1 MGGED
6 MEGGEVYRRAP
17 AADRSHREGRRSSHR
32 ADPQSPCTSPCGAGC
47 APPARP
53 RCTHPR
59 GKRPSAPSARAVRP
73 SIGVRTTGWSRQREC
88 TRNRQVARSVGGW
101 CLGELEA
108 CVLVD
113 LHHSEERSEHAR
125 PRRLVLAI
133 LDLLVGRQPR
143 EQVRDHL
150 GEVGRRHP
158 HHSRRCEGVAEEVHV
173 ERLGLLLVVA
183 RVKGVEH
190 LACEA

>member
-1 MGGED
+1 LHVSLWRGM
-6 MEGGEVYRRAP
+6 RPTSTAP
-17 AADRSHREGRRSSHR
+17 MHAPTRKASECSVSTRCAAEHR
-32 ADPQSPCTSPCGAGC
+32 GANNGVV
-47 APPARP
+47 A
-53 RCTHPR
+53 
-59 GKRPSAPSARAVRP
+59 SARLHTQQASRVF
-73 SIGVRTTGWSRQREC
+73 SGW
-88 TRNRQVARSVGGW
+88 W